1 MCLTTYLTRTTETK
15 KYYRGVAQLGARDIW
30 DVEAAGSNPVTPT
43 IQPPVAREFFPLQA
57 VFYCFSAFSAAIF
70 AFTSTIISA
79 SFFSHSSRV
88 CAYMLKL
95 LRINALRFGEGLI
108 LLASRKA
115 LSIFYIAYDETDGKI
130 AGFFISPY
138 STIVLVVLP
147 KYNYTV
153 IAFFSKHCIM

>member
-1 MCLTTYLTRTTETK
+1 
-15 KYYRGVAQLGARDIW
+15 
-30 DVEAAGSNPVTPT
+30 
-43 IQPPVAREFFPLQA
+43 
-57 VFYCFSAFSAAIF
+57 
-70 AFTSTIISA
+70 
-79 SFFSHSSRV
+79 
-88 CAYMLKL
+88 MLKL

-130 AGFFISPY
+130 AVFFISPY
-138 STIVLVVLP
+138 STIILVVLP